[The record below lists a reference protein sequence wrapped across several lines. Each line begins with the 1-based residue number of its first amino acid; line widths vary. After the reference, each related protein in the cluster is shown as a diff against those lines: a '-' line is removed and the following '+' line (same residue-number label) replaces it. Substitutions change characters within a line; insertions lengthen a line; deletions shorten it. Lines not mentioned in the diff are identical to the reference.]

1 VTHTQI
7 NAFLKEQARAAAQ
20 VPDARL
26 LNSIAGSLPL
36 RPKPVRP
43 LLSDALLASGVFLAC
58 ALVAI
63 GGGWRAGF
71 NGFQKMDW
79 LMRGSIFI
87 METLLLW
94 FAGTE
99 FLRSMIPGSRRRL
112 SSTGVLGLCCILL
125 LAVFG
130 LLFREPRSADFLHSG
145 IACLTTGFLHA
156 VPAALLSW
164 IVLRRGFAVSPLASG
179 MLAGTAAGLAGVG
192 VLEFHC
198 TNFEAA
204 HVLLWH
210 VAVVP
215 LTAATGA
222 AVAVLSR
229 ALSRLRA

>member
-1 VTHTQI
+1 MTDTQI
-7 NAFLKEQARAAAQ
+7 NAFLQEQARLAAQ

-26 LNSIAGSLPL
+26 LHSIADSLPL

-43 LLSDALLASGVFLAC
+43 ILSDGWLASGVFLAC
-58 ALVAI
+58 AFVAI

-71 NGFQKMDW
+71 NGLQKMDW
-79 LMRGSIFI
+79 LMRGNIFAL
-87 METLLLW
+87 EALLLW

-112 SSTGVLGLCCILL
+112 SSAGVLALCCILL

-130 LLFREPRSADFLHSG
+130 SLFREPRTADFIRSG

-156 VPAALLSW
+156 IPAALLTW

-179 MLAGTAAGLAGVG
+179 ILAGTAAGLAGVG

-215 LTAATGA
+215 LTAAAGA
-222 AVAVLSR
+222 AVAVFSR